1 MNNPGVK
8 ERVLEIVHEAAHDL
22 GYMIYEANL
31 LFKGQNSRIIV
42 RLDSLEGI
50 SLSDCEAFT
59 REFTRRLDASGA
71 LPNYSTEVSSPGIN
85 REVRNLEEFRRFQG
99 SPVKVVF
106 NVPQGAH
113 VFFKGRIAAVE
124 NDQVILQDEKEELA
138 VALGAIK
145 SAHLEF

>member
-8 ERVLEIVHEAAHDL
+8 ERVLEIVHDVAREL

-42 RLDSLEGI
+42 RLDNLEGI
-50 SLSDCEAFT
+50 THSDCEAFT
-59 REFTRRLDASGA
+59 REFTSRLDASEV

-85 REVRNLEEFRRFQG
+85 REVRNIEEFRRFQG

-106 NVPQGAH
+106 NVPQGPH
-113 VFFKGRIAAVE
+113 IFFKGRIATVE
-124 NDQVILQDEKEELA
+124 NDKVILQDEKEELA
-138 VALGAIK
+138 VELGAIK